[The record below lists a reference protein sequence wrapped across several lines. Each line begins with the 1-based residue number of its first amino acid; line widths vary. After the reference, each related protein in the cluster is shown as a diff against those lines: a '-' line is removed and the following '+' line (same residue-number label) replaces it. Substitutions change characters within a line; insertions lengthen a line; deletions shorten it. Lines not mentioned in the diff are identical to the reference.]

1 MRKQISIVFALALL
15 TAAGIPAMCHAM
27 GEKNKSEPAKP
38 TDIVKEAPPASPA
51 PVMASAPYSFA
62 DIADDLLPAVVN
74 ISSTQKASENNGAN
88 NLQDLMPEMPELPPG
103 FPQDFFEQF
112 LNRRGGGGAAPSPI
126 PPASLGSG
134 FVIDAAKGYIVTNN
148 HVVKDAD
155 EVRVTFTDD
164 TTIKAKIIGKDE
176 KMDLALLKIETDKK
190 LTDVHFGDS
199 DVLRVGDWVLAIG
212 NPFGLGGTV
221 TAGIVSAQQRN
232 INAGPY
238 DDFIQTD
245 ASINRGNSGGP
256 MFNLKGEVIGIN
268 TAIFSPSGG
277 SVGIGFA
284 IPSNLAKSV
293 INQLAEYGRTRRG
306 WIGVRIQSVTEE
318 IAQSLSL
325 DKPRGAL
332 VASITTDGPA
342 EKAKLKAGDII
353 TEFDGKAVT
362 EMRHL
367 PRIVAE
373 TPIDKKVELKFWRD
387 GKEQKASITVG
398 ELEMAEENGLLTEE
412 SAKPKPA
419 PSTGTELS
427 TFGLTIGSITETARK
442 NYNIPS
448 DVVGVVVMKTEQSGE
463 AAKQGL
469 LEGDVI
475 VEINQSS
482 IETPKQANDVIAK
495 AKKDGKPSV
504 LVLANREGDVR
515 FLALQFP
522 KDEAGDKAKE
532 EKAKDKPKDEDKA
545 LEELKKPH
553 EETSAPAP
561 VPAPEVAPEAQPEI
575 AQ

>member
-1 MRKQISIVFALALL
+1 MPKQIYIVFALALL

-27 GEKNKSEPAKP
+27 GEKNKTEPAKP
-38 TDIVKEAPPASPA
+38 AEIVKEAPATSSALVPSGA
-51 PVMASAPYSFA
+51 PNSFA
-62 DIADDLLPAVVN
+62 DLADNLLPAVVN
-74 ISSTQKASENNGAN
+74 ISSTQKASETPRGNT
-88 NLQDLMPEMPELPPG
+88 LQDLIPEMPELPPG

-112 LNRRGGGGAAPSPI
+112 LNRRGGGDGGEMSPI

-134 FVIDAAKGYIVTNN
+134 FVIDAEKGYIVTNN

-176 KMDLALLKIETDKK
+176 KMDLALLKVETDKK

-199 DVLRVGDWVLAIG
+199 DNLRVGDWVLAIG

-221 TAGIVSAQQRN
+221 TAGIISAQQRN

-332 VASITTDGPA
+332 VASITAEGPA

-353 TEFDGKAVT
+353 TSFDGKAVT

-373 TPIDKKVELKFWRD
+373 TPIDKKVEITFWRN
-387 GKEQKASITVG
+387 GKEHTASIEVG
-398 ELEMAEENGLLTEE
+398 ELEKAEENGLLAENT
-412 SAKPKPA
+412 AKPKET
-419 PSTGTELS
+419 PSKGTDLS
-427 TFGLTIGSITETARK
+427 EFGVTVGSVSETARK
-442 NYNIPS
+442 NFNIPA
-448 DVVGVVVMKTEQSGE
+448 DVTGVVVLKAVPTGE

-475 VEINQSS
+475 VEINQTP
-482 IETPKQANDVIAK
+482 IETPKHASDVVAK
-495 AKKDGKPSV
+495 AKKDGRPSV
-504 LVLANREGDVR
+504 LILANREGDVR
-515 FLALQFP
+515 FLALQFSKDSKK
-522 KDEAGDKAKE
+522 KDEE
-532 EKAKDKPKDEDKA
+532 PVTKDD
-545 LEELKKPH
+545 
-553 EETSAPAP
+553 TSATQEDTPQA
-561 VPAPEVAPEAQPEI
+561 E
-575 AQ
+575 

>member
-1 MRKQISIVFALALL
+1 MRKQIFTVFALALL
-15 TAAGIPAMCHAM
+15 AAAGIPAMCHAM
-27 GEKNKSEPAKP
+27 GGGKDKPAAVSATP
-38 TDIVKEAPPASPA
+38 VADIVKESPTASSPIPPGAPA
-51 PVMASAPYSFA
+51 SFA

-74 ISSTQKASENNGAN
+74 ISSTHNPKEGEDSLGEN
-88 NLQDLMPEMPELPPG
+88 MPEMPDLPPG
-103 FPQDFFEQF
+103 FPEDFFEQF
-112 LNRRGGGGAAPSPI
+112 LNKRGGGVAPSPI

-134 FVIDAAKGYIVTNN
+134 FVIDAEKGYIVTNN
-148 HVVKDAD
+148 HVVQDAD

-164 TTIKAKIIGKDE
+164 TTIEAKIVGKDE
-176 KMDLALLKIETDKK
+176 KMDLALLKVETDRK

-221 TAGIVSAQQRN
+221 TAGIISAQQRN

-332 VASITTDGPA
+332 VASITADGPA

-353 TEFDGKAVT
+353 TEFDGKPVT

-373 TPIDKKVELKFWRD
+373 TPIDKKVEVKYWRN
-387 GKEQKASITVG
+387 GKEQKTSIKVG
-398 ELEMAEENGLLTEE
+398 ELEKAEDEGLLSEE
-412 SAKPKPA
+412 STKPMA
-419 PSTGTELS
+419 PTTGTELADL
-427 TFGLTIGSITETARK
+427 GLTVGSITDTARK
-442 NYNIPS
+442 SYNIPE
-448 DVVGVVVMKTEQSGE
+448 DVNGVVVMKSDNQGE

-475 VEINQSS
+475 VEINQTA
-482 IETPKQANDVIAK
+482 IETPKQAVDVVAK
-495 AKKDGKPSV
+495 AQKDGKPSV
-504 LVLANREGDVR
+504 LILANREGDVR

-522 KDEAGDKAKE
+522 KDKNGKKE
-532 EKAKDKPKDEDKA
+532 ETKEESKEEPSEDKPADE
-545 LEELKKPH
+545 
-553 EETSAPAP
+553 SAPAEP
-561 VPAPEVAPEAQPEI
+561 PAEEQAQ
-575 AQ
+575 